1 MNKNFRF
8 VLMILFGLMIMCI
21 MECMKI
27 KKLKKNL
34 LNKNYKTHVKTKIIK
49 SSSMVKN
56 EIDKMKKFILDNKI
70 KSSSKAIR
78 ILERAEKM
86 LE

>member
-8 VLMILFGLMIMCI
+8 VLMILFGLMIICI
-21 MECMKI
+21 MESIKKKKI
-27 KKLKKNL
+27 KTKSHK
-34 LNKNYKTHVKTKIIK
+34 KNYKKHVKTKIVK
-49 SSSMVKN
+49 SSNMVKN
-56 EIDKMKKFILDNKI
+56 EIDKMKKFILGNKI

-78 ILERAEKM
+78 ILERAQKM